1 MLLYPVLKHCFL
13 LIALFLSS
21 TAALSQAKWDTTYYR
36 KYRDRLVVS
45 VFQSVRTYG
54 MEINQ
59 KLNRDS
65 VGASKIAYKAEANNI
80 TGIELNYDKLNVAFG
95 FKSTPPQNAISKG
108 DTKYTNLA
116 LNVGG
121 NRWILENSYRSY
133 KGFYNVN
140 TSRYDTTFRRDG
152 VYTQLPS
159 LHSEAYKTKFLF
171 FTNANKFSFKS
182 GYSCSQRQLK
192 PAFSFVLTAN
202 IYYNRLNSDSSFIP
216 LPVRHYY
223 DDHGNVHG
231 LNVFAFSVYG
241 GGSFNLVLWKAF
253 FLNLTLIIGPE
264 EQWRTYHYLG
274 ESPRKLFYTSI
285 SGDFRSSI
293 GLNFKKFFVLFTSSS
308 DFSYYNSNVMEY
320 VSKYGAVNFSIGYR
334 FHVKTPKP
342 YTRFQ
347 QTKLYRLL

>member
-1 MLLYPVLKHCFL
+1 MKSLCTAIVMFL
-13 LIALFLSS
+13 AIA
-21 TAALSQAKWDTTYYR
+21 QAFAQGQKWDTTYYR

-54 MEINQ
+54 MDITQ
-59 KLNRDS
+59 KLNKDS
-65 VGASKIAYKAEANNI
+65 TGQSKVAYRAEANNI
-80 TGIELNYDKLNVAFG
+80 TGIELNYDKLNIAFG
-95 FKSTPPQNAISKG
+95 FKSTPPQNQVSKG
-108 DTKYTNLA
+108 NTRYTNLA

-133 KGFYNVN
+133 TGFYNTN
-140 TSRYDTTFRRDG
+140 TAFYDTTFKTDG
-152 VYTQLPS
+152 VYTQLPT
-159 LHSEAYKTKFLF
+159 LKSEAYKTKFLF

-192 PAFSFVLTAN
+192 SAFSFVLTAN

-223 DDHGNVHG
+223 DDYGQVHG
-231 LNVFAFSVYG
+231 LNVFAFSIYG

-264 EQWRTYHYLG
+264 EQWRTYHYHG
-274 ESPRKLFYTSI
+274 EAPKNLFYTSL

-293 GLNFKKFFVLFTSSS
+293 GLNFKKFFVMLTSTS

-320 VSKYGAVNFSIGYR
+320 FSKYGAVNFSLGYR
-334 FHVKTPKP
+334 FHIKQSKA
-342 YTRFQ
+342 YSKFQ
-347 QTKLYRLL
+347 QTRLYKIL

>member
-1 MLLYPVLKHCFL
+1 LRIC
-13 LIALFLSS
+13 LFLIVLAF
-21 TAALSQAKWDTTYYR
+21 AALPAFSQTPNWDTTYYR

-54 MEINQ
+54 MDITQ
-59 KLNRDS
+59 KLNQDTS
-65 VGASKIAYKAEANNI
+65 GQSKVTYRAEANNI

-95 FKSTPPQNAISKG
+95 FKSTPPQNQVSKG
-108 DTKYTNLA
+108 NTKYTNLA

-133 KGFYNVN
+133 TGFYNNN
-140 TSRYDTTFRRDG
+140 TLLYDTTFKTEG
-152 VYTQLPS
+152 KYTQLPS
-159 LHSEAYKTKFLF
+159 LKSEAYKTKFLF

-192 PAFSFVLTAN
+192 SAFSFVLTAN

-223 DDHGNVHG
+223 DDYGNVHG

-264 EQWRTYHYLG
+264 EQWRTYHYLN
-274 ESPRKLFYTSI
+274 ESPKHLFYTSI

-293 GLNFKKFFVLFTSSS
+293 GLNFKKFFIMATSTS

-320 VSKYGAVNFSIGYR
+320 FSKYGAVNFSIGYR
-334 FHVKTPKP
+334 FHMKTPKS
-342 YTRFQ
+342 YSRFQ
-347 QTKLYRLL
+347 QTKLYRIL